1 MNCHIALLESMPLEH
16 EAKLVATERHVAAR
30 EFFYGERF
38 AFHFVDA
45 VGAQSVNIFHFGV
58 ACRTI
63 ESVELLY
70 GERGALILEMADVA
84 QALAST
90 LPWGEEFEH
99 RALHEPVELL
109 IAQVERAT
117 RREGVD
123 LHEMP
128 TAVEFPVFRMFYL
141 HQSARGEQRHST

>member
-1 MNCHIALLESMPLEH
+1 MPLKPQ
-16 EAKLVATERHVAAR
+16 AQLIAAERHVAAR
-30 EFFYGERF
+30 EFFDGEGF
-38 AFHFVDA
+38 TLHFVDA

-63 ESVELLY
+63 ESVELLD
-70 GERGALILEMADVA
+70 GERGALILEVADVA

-128 TAVEFPVFRMFYL
+128 TAVEFAIF
-141 HQSARGEQRHST
+141 